1 MLVNWFP
8 WHLYTKVSTL
18 GRNGRGQKRVEKLMT
33 MTAVN
38 ACLTSSWCLVQWY
51 NKVDCGAKLND
62 TRSFLF
68 KQ

>member
-33 MTAVN
+33 MTDDSGECVSKQV
-38 ACLTSSWCLVQWY
+38 LGVWY
-51 NKVDCGAKLND
+51 NGT
-62 TRSFLF
+62 TR
-68 KQ
+68 